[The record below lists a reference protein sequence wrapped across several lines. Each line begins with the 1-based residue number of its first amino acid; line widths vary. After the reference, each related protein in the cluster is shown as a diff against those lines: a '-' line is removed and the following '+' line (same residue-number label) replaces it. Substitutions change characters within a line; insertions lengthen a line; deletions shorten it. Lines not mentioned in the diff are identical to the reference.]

1 MPYFKAIIR
10 VVKSI
15 ALKDPDNYMGF
26 DTVDVLREP
35 LIEANDK
42 SEVKTFLA
50 DKYPQFFANGKIYE
64 RETKNDKAQ
73 FFYVVIF
80 PLYQHEIDLIKEGE
94 WKCDYCGH
102 IHENRYVSRPITSNL
117 FANKFFCGSDF
128 RSGNDVINHSC
139 FDLWKIHNYKLS
151 NGDEMPDDLNYVK
164 SFSPTFIY
172 KITEKS
178 TGKSYI
184 GKTRNAPFFR
194 WWNHLTHSGSP
205 FGLYLRTT
213 KLSEWVFEVLEV
225 LPSNIADSDVFRIE
239 SEYMVKFNSIN
250 NGFNSVISSKN
261 VNSTVQNQI
270 DMFNNS
276 NNDNELPEVKDGNQ

>member
-15 ALKDPDNYMGF
+15 AFKDTSEYMGF

-42 SEVKTFLA
+42 SDVKAILVE
-50 DKYPQFFANGKIYE
+50 KYPQFFANGKIYE

-80 PLYQHEIDLIKEGE
+80 PLYQHEIDLINDGQ
-94 WKCDYCGH
+94 WTCDYCGH
-102 IHENRYVSRPITSNL
+102 IHENKYVSRPITSNL
-117 FANKFFCGSDF
+117 FVNKFFCGSDF
-128 RSGNDVINHSC
+128 RNGNDVINHSC
-139 FDLWKIHNYKLS
+139 FDSWKINNYNLS
-151 NGDEMPDDLNYVK
+151 NGNEIPDDLAYIK
-164 SFSPTFIY
+164 SYSPTFIY

-213 KLSEWVFEVLEV
+213 KLSEWTFEVLEV
-225 LPSNIADSDVFRIE
+225 LPSEINESDVFRIE
-239 SEYMVKFNSIN
+239 SEYMVKFDSIN
-250 NGFNSVISSKN
+250 NGFNSVISNKN
-261 VNSTVQNQI
+261 VTKTVEISNQI
-270 DMFNNS
+270 DMFNN
-276 NNDNELPEVKDGNQ
+276 NDKLPEVKDGN